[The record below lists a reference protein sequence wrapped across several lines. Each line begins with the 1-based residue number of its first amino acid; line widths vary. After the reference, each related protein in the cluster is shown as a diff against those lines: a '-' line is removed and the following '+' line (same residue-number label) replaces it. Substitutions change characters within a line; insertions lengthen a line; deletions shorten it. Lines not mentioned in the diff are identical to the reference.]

1 MEDKGRTERRPLALA
16 ALATRQHG
24 IVSAGQLRALGYST
38 TAVSKA
44 AARGRL
50 HRIHRRV
57 YAVGHR
63 DLTWEGRCLA
73 AVLAC
78 APALASHGTAAWLWG
93 LLRTRP
99 TRFQLTA
106 ATRRRRK
113 PEFEV
118 HFADLA
124 GRDRALRD
132 GIPVTSVPR
141 TLLDLAAAGPPR
153 RLPLALERAEERRL
167 LDLRSLDGL
176 LARRA
181 HHPGAVALRQALD
194 TYRPQPAFTR
204 SNLEK
209 RFLALVTEAGLPAP
223 RMNFVVGRFEVDA
236 FWPQAALAVELD
248 VFETHGSRR
257 SFEEDRER
265 DEELLLRGIATV
277 RVTGRRLD
285 REPATVLR
293 RLGRL
298 LTQRPPP
305 PGATARDSPVL
316 P

>member
-124 GRDRALRD
+124 GRSETGSRLRRSPERSSTWQRRGRPAACRWLWSEPKNDASSTCDRWTASSR
-132 GIPVTSVPR
+132 
-141 TLLDLAAAGPPR
+141 AGLITPAPS
-153 RLPLALERAEERRL
+153 PC
-167 LDLRSLDGL
+167 
-176 LARRA
+176 ARRSTPTA
-181 HHPGAVALRQALD
+181 RS
-194 TYRPQPAFTR
+194 RPSRGPTSR
-204 SNLEK
+204 SASW
-209 RFLALVTEAGLPAP
+209 RS
-223 RMNFVVGRFEVDA
+223 
-236 FWPQAALAVELD
+236 
-248 VFETHGSRR
+248 SRR
-257 SFEEDRER
+257 PDC
-265 DEELLLRGIATV
+265 
-277 RVTGRRLD
+277 RRH
-285 REPATVLR
+285 
-293 RLGRL
+293 G
-298 LTQRPPP
+298 
-305 PGATARDSPVL
+305 
-316 P
+316 